1 MPEKRFVKS
10 AGTSVPVS
18 RSQSELEKILRR
30 YGCTGFGVTT
40 DYTVQRAA
48 VTLRVPDGPEKD
60 AAQIPVKLIV
70 DFRAVYDAL
79 YGQPTSWGKRPD
91 GTQGK
96 VYNPKGYDA
105 RFIEQSERVAWRH
118 LVLWVDAACSA
129 STVGL
134 QRMSEAFLAHTLM
147 RTADGRVLR
156 VVEQM
161 DEAAGGNW
169 KALLPASTEAAK

>member
-1 MPEKRFVKS
+1 MADRKFVKS
-10 AGTSVPVS
+10 ADTSVPVS
-18 RSQSELEKILRR
+18 RSQSELERILRR

-40 DYTVQRAA
+40 DYEMQRASI
-48 VTLRVPDGPEKD
+48 TLRVPDGPEKD
-60 AAQIPVKLIV
+60 AVQVPVKLVV

-79 YGQPTSWGKRPD
+79 YGQPMRWGQKPD
-91 GTQGK
+91 GQHGR
-96 VYNPKGYDA
+96 VFDPKGYEP
-105 RFIEQSERVAWRH
+105 RYIEQSERVAWRH

-161 DEAAGGNW
+161 NEAAGGNW
-169 KALLPASTEAAK
+169 KALLPPPSEG

>member
-1 MPEKRFVKS
+1 MSDKRFVKS
-10 AGTSVPVS
+10 ADTSVPVS
-18 RSQSELEKILRR
+18 RSQGELERVLRR

-40 DYTVQRAA
+40 DYELARASIM
-48 VTLRVPDGPEKD
+48 LRVPDGPEKD
-60 AAQIPVKLIV
+60 ATQVPVKLIV

-79 YGQPTSWGKRPD
+79 YGQPMKWGQKPD
-91 GTQGK
+91 GANGR
-96 VYNPKGYDA
+96 VPDLKGYKA
-105 RFIEQSERVAWRH
+105 KFVEQAERVAWRH

-169 KALLPASTEAAK
+169 KALLPGPGQTS